1 MEFIEPG
8 FHRKKYLYLWSARN
22 VLGDIL
28 SVSKPGD
35 VKQLD
40 ARIQKPAVFNKRWWR
55 LEEIR
60 EEGNDPGELRGAVS
74 SARVGLPTPEGSLPR
89 GASEGIN
96 HGGWLRFTGSQ
107 GGKKASPGSKWE
119 VAPCLKVSLSS
130 DGCPFSLLVG
140 VQKTYTGGR
149 GRGSA
154 WVQTASNP
162 TTKLS
167 TGQCCPTMGPRRNLW
182 QHHPHHVREP
192 QPCLAHTLGRVATQF
207 ISTNLLLYRPV
218 KIEISEMK
226 RELPESF

>member
-8 FHRKKYLYLWSARN
+8 FNRKKYLYLWSARN

-89 GASEGIN
+89 GASKGIN
-96 HGGWLRFTGSQ
+96 SWGVAQVCRQPGRKKGISGEQVGGGTVPEGLLELRWM
-107 GGKKASPGSKWE
+107 P
-119 VAPCLKVSLSS
+119 
-130 DGCPFSLLVG
+130 LLFAG
-140 VQKTYTGGR
+140 WGPENLYR
-149 GRGSA
+149 WPR
-154 WVQTASNP
+154 
-162 TTKLS
+162 
-167 TGQCCPTMGPRRNLW
+167 TGQCLGTNSLK
-182 QHHPHHVREP
+182 PHHEAQHRAVLPHHGTQEKP
-192 QPCLAHTLGRVATQF
+192 LAAS
-207 ISTNLLLYRPV
+207 STSRQRAPALTCSHIRPSCHP
-218 KIEISEMK
+218 IY
-226 RELPESF
+226 LH